1 MCGLLPPWH
10 SVYTIA
16 ESENVAR
23 RHQGDDDVQHSRLV
37 CEHNMICHE
46 AFY

>member
-1 MCGLLPPWH
+1 MCGLLPHWH

-23 RHQGDDDVQHSRLV
+23 RHQGDDDVQHPRLV
-37 CEHNMICHE
+37 CEHNMICLE
-46 AFY
+46 AF

>member
-1 MCGLLPPWH
+1 MAYSPIGTLFVL
-10 SVYTIA
+10 A

-23 RHQGDDDVQHSRLV
+23 RHQGDDEVQHSRLG
-37 CEHNMICHE
+37 CEDNMICHE